1 VDYLEILNG
10 QLVFQGRREKKK
22 REKNIVDD
30 NTLKNTI
37 MRLLLR
43 KRMP

>member
-1 VDYLEILNG
+1 MVNLYFKGEE
-10 QLVFQGRREKKK
+10 RKEK